1 MLQPPAPPQVPAPAA
16 TPSSGGQEGC
26 WVLRLFL
33 QEKTPLGRKGSP
45 KWGWGQPRQHQ
56 AISKPPQSSS
66 VEPPTLLWHQGGP
79 GQLLPSAVTSV
90 LGWGRDGDPGDA
102 ALGWGPLVGAVSPL
116 APVVQGG
123 SWGSEAA
130 GWCEAATEKSG
141 NHCVE
146 RVGERKGEGGKTTG
160 LSCPGPSPVGSRNA
174 SQQCWRPAGGHLV
187 AFLGFGCRCAGRALV
202 SVLPFLLDTR
212 CPWGQFATAPASC
225 CPGAE
230 GILPQAS
237 HHRPPAGT
245 GARLADEQKEPAPSV
260 TADRGF
266 VPQPSRDLPAPT

>member
-130 GWCEAATEKSG
+130 GWCEAATERSQETI
-141 NHCVE
+141 VW
-146 RVGERKGEGGKTTG
+146 KGLGRGREQEVKPRGCPAPAPAPWAPVTLPSSAGGQLEGTWSLFWG
-160 LSCPGPSPVGSRNA
+160 LGADVQAGLWSPSCPSCWTLAVPGGNSPPPRGAAAQEQR
-174 SQQCWRPAGGHLV
+174 
-187 AFLGFGCRCAGRALV
+187 GF
-202 SVLPFLLDTR
+202 
-212 CPWGQFATAPASC
+212 CPKPPTTAPLHAQ
-225 CPGAE
+225 G
-230 GILPQAS
+230 L
-237 HHRPPAGT
+237 
-245 GARLADEQKEPAPSV
+245 V
-260 TADRGF
+260 
-266 VPQPSRDLPAPT
+266 